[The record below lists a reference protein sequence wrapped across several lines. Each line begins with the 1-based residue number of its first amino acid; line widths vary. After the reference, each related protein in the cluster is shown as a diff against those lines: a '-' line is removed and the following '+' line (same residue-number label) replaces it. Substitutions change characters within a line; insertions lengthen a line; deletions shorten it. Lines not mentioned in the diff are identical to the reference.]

1 MPVRWHG
8 SATASDFHATL
19 SSSSPTSSLSVRVT
33 PRRIY
38 SKLPEVRKK
47 KEAEKK
53 RAVSQTNRLRV
64 EVFKKVDL
72 ESVSALYPA

>member
-8 SATASDFHATL
+8 SAMASYFLCNPLLPYPLFAPHPHPL
-19 SSSSPTSSLSVRVT
+19 PG
-33 PRRIY
+33 RIY

-72 ESVSALYPA
+72 ESVFGLYPA

>member
-8 SATASDFHATL
+8 SAMAPYFL
-19 SSSSPTSSLSVRVT
+19 CNPLLPSSLFLSVS
-33 PRRIY
+33 PPGRIY
-38 SKLPEVRKK
+38 SKLPEVKK
-47 KEAEKK
+47 RKEAEKK

-72 ESVSALYPA
+72 ESVFGLYPA

>member
-19 SSSSPTSSLSVRVT
+19 SSSPPHPPFLSVSP